1 MKLKFIIESLEYVLD
16 ILMSYL
22 VPFNRLLEFEN
33 SSFISVCNQYLQSRK
48 NYWDKVKKSRKSG
61 KDIFGRETGRLDLFI
76 H

>member
-33 SSFISVCNQYLQSRK
+33 SSFTSVCISTYNP
-48 NYWDKVKKSRKSG
+48 G
-61 KDIFGRETGRLDLFI
+61 KIIGTRWRGRANPEGISLEGRLGA
-76 H
+76 

>member
-33 SSFISVCNQYLQSRK
+33 SSFTGVCISTYNP
-48 NYWDKVKKSRKSG
+48 G
-61 KDIFGRETGRLDLFI
+61 KIIETR
-76 H
+76 

>member
-33 SSFISVCNQYLQSRK
+33 SSFTSVCISTYNPGEIIGTR
-48 NYWDKVKKSRKSG
+48 
-61 KDIFGRETGRLDLFI
+61 
-76 H
+76 